1 METIMNQFVDINGT
15 IFNLEQ
21 IETISAIFVDKEP
34 KYTIICKSGH
44 KYTVLEREY
53 KRTDLLNKLCL
64 SEEEKL

>member
-1 METIMNQFVDINGT
+1 MNQFVDINGT

-21 IETISAIFVDKEP
+21 IETIAPITIDKEP

-53 KRTDLLNKLCL
+53 KRNDLLDKLCL
-64 SEEEKL
+64 SEEEEK

>member
-1 METIMNQFVDINGT
+1 MNQFVDINGT

-21 IETISAIFVDKEP
+21 IETISPTTIEKEP

-53 KRTDLLNKLCL
+53 KKRDLLDKLCL
-64 SEEEKL
+64 SDEDKQ